1 MQNIMHK
8 IKNSGTKKL
17 TKLPA
22 PVFVRREETVVVLR
36 RALGFEVVAEG
47 VFLAG
52 VFLRC
57 VIVLLIF

>member
-8 IKNSGTKKL
+8 MKNSGTKKL

-36 RALGFEVVAEG
+36 RVLGFEVVADG
-47 VFLAG
+47 AFLAG
-52 VFLRC
+52 VFLR
-57 VIVLLIF
+57 

>member
-22 PVFVRREETVVVLR
+22 VFFVRREETVVVLR
-36 RALGFEVVAEG
+36 RVLGFEVVVEG
-47 VFLAG
+47 VFLVV
-52 VFLRC
+52 VFLC
-57 VIVLLIF
+57 